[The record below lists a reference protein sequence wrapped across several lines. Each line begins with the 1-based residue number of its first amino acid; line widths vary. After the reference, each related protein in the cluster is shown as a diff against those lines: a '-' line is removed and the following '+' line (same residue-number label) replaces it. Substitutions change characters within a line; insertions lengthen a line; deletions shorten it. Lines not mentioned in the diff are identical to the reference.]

1 MTRKPWPPTTVAG
14 NPTCRTT
21 HWTLPVACAQP
32 RGHRDNWHSGWTG
45 PSGTRGR
52 KLYRWRRTVGVTELS
67 VGKIWQPTSIP
78 GPNQPPAAADLPDCS
93 MTTHTYVDPD
103 GHILRVTAYPG
114 AQAEV
119 LITVQGLDDGLMV
132 GASITAEAAAPIGAA
147 ILTHTDMGDLIAEV
161 KGLRAAYQ
169 RLQYTARCASAILRE
184 VDANAN
190 TGRPQNIGAIRSVA
204 DALDTD
210 SA

>member
-1 MTRKPWPPTTVAG
+1 
-14 NPTCRTT
+14 
-21 HWTLPVACAQP
+21 
-32 RGHRDNWHSGWTG
+32 
-45 PSGTRGR
+45 
-52 KLYRWRRTVGVTELS
+52 
-67 VGKIWQPTSIP
+67 
-78 GPNQPPAAADLPDCS
+78 

-103 GHILRVTAYPG
+103 GHILRVSPHPR

-119 LITVQGLDDGLMV
+119 LITVQGPDGGLMV
-132 GASITAEAAAPIGAA
+132 GASITAEAAAPISAA
-147 ILTHTDMGDLIAEV
+147 ILTHTDTGDLIAEV
-161 KGLRAAYQ
+161 KRLRAAYQ
-169 RLQYTARCASAILRE
+169 SLQYTARCASAILRE